1 MIKKL
6 IFLPFLLLPLIVLM
20 MSGCTSK
27 ELYENL
33 QPDRSSCKE
42 QPVQLREDC
51 YKQIDNKMGYD
62 EYKKEQQK
70 L

>member
-1 MIKKL
+1 
-6 IFLPFLLLPLIVLM
+6 M

-33 QPDRSSCKE
+33 QPERSSCRE
-42 QPVQLREDC
+42 QPVQLREQC
-51 YKQIDNKMGYD
+51 YKQIDNNMDYD
-62 EYKKEQQK
+62 EYKKERQK

>member
-6 IFLPFLLLPLIVLM
+6 ILLPFLLLPLLVSM

-33 QPDRSSCKE
+33 QPDRSSCRK
-42 QPVQLREDC
+42 QPVQLREQC
-51 YKQIDNKMGYD
+51 YKQIDNNMDYD
-62 EYKKEQQK
+62 EYKKERQK

>member
-6 IFLPFLLLPLIVLM
+6 ILLPFLILPLLVSM

-33 QPDRSSCKE
+33 QPDRSSCRK
-42 QPVQLREDC
+42 QPVQLREQC
-51 YKQIDNKMGYD
+51 YKQIDNNMDYD
-62 EYKKEQQK
+62 EYKKERQK